1 MSNLYKLFV
10 VVFIL
15 NFNNMEAQ
23 EKIDLPDFGLSF
35 TIPEGWTGGE
45 QDDYIVL
52 GHSTIPGMMIL
63 FGNSAKDANSLK
75 ELAMQGISEAGV
87 RLSPKGEFSIS
98 SNNKVE
104 GMYEGIY
111 EGTHVKSYAVGLING
126 LGKGMSILILTSTDQ
141 FSDVHRKEVEK
152 LANSVNFYEARDSE
166 ATVHWKNKLIG
177 RQLKYMFTDSNSDSS
192 GGFSGTS
199 TTRIINLCSNGEFT
213 YYYNSNSSYSV
224 GDPVDGMST
233 GNQIGSGVIESNNEN
248 TGTYKIYSAGSTS
261 YLELNFIDNTEMEFE
276 IGTNPEGSTTLNGDR
291 YFTLDLE
298 GCQ

>member
-1 MSNLYKLFV
+1 MSSLKILFV
-10 VVFIL
+10 LVLIL

-23 EKIDLPDFGLSF
+23 QNIDLPDFGLSF
-35 TIPEGWTGGE
+35 TIPNGWTGGE
-45 QDDYIVL
+45 QGDYIIL

-63 FGNSAKDANSLK
+63 FENGSKDANELK
-75 ELAMQGISEAGV
+75 ELAMQGIYETGLQ
-87 RLSPKGEFSIS
+87 LSPKGGFTIS
-98 SNNKVE
+98 SENRVE

-111 EGTHVKSYAVGLING
+111 NGGAVSSYAVGLING
-126 LGKGMSILILTSTDQ
+126 LGKGMSILILTSTDK
-141 FSDVHRKEVEK
+141 FSEIHRKEVEK
-152 LANSVNFYEARDSE
+152 LANSVKFYEARDSE

-213 YYYNSNSSYSV
+213 YYYNSNSSYAV
-224 GDPVDGMST
+224 GDPVDGIST
-233 GNQIGSGVIESNNEN
+233 GNQIGSGVIESTKDK
-248 TGTYKIYSAGSTS
+248 TGSYKIYSAGNSS
-261 YLELNFIDNTEMEFE
+261 YLELIFSDDTEMEFE
-276 IGTNPEGSTTLNGDR
+276 IGINGEGSTTLNGER